1 MLVTMNNSKQILV
14 LLIIILFGLQLTACG
29 AASPVPIVIATTRPS
44 FTPITPSIHRTITPS
59 LTPTLT
65 PTLIPT
71 VTFTPT
77 PDFCN
82 SALLQEKIQIVSQSV
97 FTAIGPGPIVHDRIL
112 NEQNPAWA
120 DFRQYNH
127 GEIRSAGVI
136 FHEIAFG
143 PPSPELGEGVS
154 PAVLLVTYGV
164 DKNWKLPANGD
175 LASEVDYIRAVLR
188 QRERYWI
195 LGTIDQSQYPMIANA
210 ATYALYHYFGSD
222 LSKLEAWCNT
232 YVQVY
237 GESPLK

>member
-14 LLIIILFGLQLTACG
+14 LLIVILFAVQLTACG
-29 AASPVPIVIATTRPS
+29 VTTPAPIIPTTTSTTTPSPTPSIIPS
-44 FTPITPSIHRTITPS
+44 FTPTASFVPSV
-59 LTPTLT
+59 TPT
-65 PTLIPT
+65 I
-71 VTFTPT
+71 VFTPT

-97 FTAIGPGPIVHDRIL
+97 FTAIGGGPTVYDRIL
-112 NEQNPAWA
+112 VEQNPAWA

-164 DKNWKLPANGD
+164 DKNWELPANGD

-195 LGTIDQSQYPMIANA
+195 LGTIDRSQYPKIANA
-210 ATYALYHYFGSD
+210 ATYALYHYFGGD
-222 LSKLEAWCNT
+222 LSKLEDWCHT
-232 YVQVY
+232 YVHVY